1 MRDASW
7 PASQMARGKSKAT
20 VSVTEPMT
28 ALTDYAIAAACAF
41 FAISLSARGVAAEW
55 PLGFALGG
63 ISALLGGTWHG
74 FRSMVSE
81 RSQSALWLL
90 TLLAFGASAAAFG
103 AGAISVAAPA
113 VQTLS
118 LRLAAVTAF
127 GIYGVAALQNPH
139 FATAGR
145 MALLM
150 LVTFATMSAAL
161 FFRGAMEPAS
171 LMLACVLLNVAGVAA
186 QMRNLVPHPRF
197 NHNDLFHVFQLA
209 ALFCLY
215 AAVRT
220 GS

>member
-1 MRDASW
+1 MREASW
-7 PASQMARGKSKAT
+7 PESQMARSNPKAT
-20 VSVTEPMT
+20 VSVAEPTT

-41 FAISLSARGVAAEW
+41 FAIMLSARGAAPEW
-55 PLGFALGG
+55 TLGFALGG
-63 ISALLGGTWHG
+63 ASALLGGTWHG
-74 FRSMVSE
+74 FRSMFSE

-90 TLLAFGASAAAFG
+90 TLLTFGASAAAFG
-103 AGAISVAAPA
+103 AGAISVAAPEA
-113 VQTLS
+113 QTLS

-127 GIYGVAALQNPH
+127 GIFGVAALQNPH

-161 FFRGAMEPAS
+161 FLRGAPRPAS
-171 LMLACVLLNVAGVAA
+171 LMLACVLLNFAGVAV
-186 QMRNLVPHPRF
+186 QMRNLAPHPRF

-209 ALFCLY
+209 ALLCLY
-215 AAVRT
+215 AAVRS